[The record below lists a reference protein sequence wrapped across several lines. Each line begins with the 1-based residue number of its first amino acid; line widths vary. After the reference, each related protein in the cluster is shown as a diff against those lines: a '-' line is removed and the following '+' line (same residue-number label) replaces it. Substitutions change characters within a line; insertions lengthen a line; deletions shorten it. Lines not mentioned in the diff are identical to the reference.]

1 MAQGI
6 GYAHGKIILMGE
18 HAVVYGEPAVAIPF
32 TAVKIK
38 ATVEKNQGKNSID
51 CLFYKGLVEEMP
63 ELLESLHK
71 AIDISLEKIKKNDWL
86 SIKIESTVPAERGM
100 GSSAAVAVAVTR
112 AIFDYYSRPLMD
124 DELLEIVNESEKIA
138 HGNPSGLDALM
149 TSSHVPYYYIKN
161 QELSPFDLN
170 LHGVLVVGDTGM
182 TGKTKEAVKDVADKV
197 KAYPETYGNDI
208 RALGQLAR
216 ESLYFLENDM
226 PVELGKHMS
235 AAQELL
241 RKLDVSSTKL
251 DQLITA
257 ALSAGALGA
266 KLTGGGRG
274 GCMIALGKDKAHGAK
289 IAQSLLDAGA
299 AETWIF
305 EMNGGG
311 PVD

>member
-1 MAQGI
+1 MTQGI

-32 TAVKIK
+32 PAVKIK
-38 ATVEKNQGKNSID
+38 ATVEKNQGKTSID
-51 CLFYKGLVEEMP
+51 CLFYKGLVDEMP

-71 AIDISLEKIKKNDWL
+71 AIDISLQKIKKNDWL
-86 SIKIESTVPAERGM
+86 TIKIESTIPAERGM

-112 AIFDYYSRPLMD
+112 AIFDYYDCSLT
-124 DELLEIVNESEKIA
+124 DEQLLEIVNEAEKIA

-170 LHGVLVVGDTGM
+170 LHGVLVVGDTGI
-182 TGKTKEAVKDVADKV
+182 TGKTKEAVQDVADKV
-197 KAYPETYGNDI
+197 KHSPETYGADI

-216 ESLYFLENDM
+216 ESLYFLENDL
-226 PVELGKHMS
+226 PEELGKHMS
-235 AAQELL
+235 AVHKLL
-241 RKLDVSSTKL
+241 RDLGVSSKEL
-251 DQLITA
+251 EQLITA

-274 GCMIALGKDKAHGAK
+274 GCMIALGKDKKHGID
-289 IAQSLLDAGA
+289 IAQSLANAGA

-305 EMNGGG
+305 EMNGGSII
-311 PVD
+311 D

>member
-38 ATVEKNQGKNSID
+38 ATVEKNQGKTSID

-124 DELLEIVNESEKIA
+124 AELLEIVNEAEKIA

-266 KLTGGGRG
+266 KITGGGRG